1 MNFNEPQQG
10 AHVAYQANQGA
21 PHQEPPRAASGAATS
36 AASGAAIG
44 VPGAGALI
52 VDDPDHGTNAGG
64 GHADNVR
71 ELRAFKTG
79 RGGAYVCDID
89 DHRHIKLA
97 QLEPYGI
104 TLHPRA
110 ILTRSELARIIELYT
125 RTFPYYCVPPTS
137 CDVAHFEGVR
147 AANRLRKEGW
157 TISPTTAAAVKRQ
170 FGIAGA

>member
-1 MNFNEPQQG
+1 MNYNEPNQG
-10 AHVAYQANQGA
+10 APVANQGA
-21 PHQEPPRAASGAATS
+21 PHQEPPRATSGAT
-36 AASGAAIG
+36 IG

-52 VDDPDHGTNAGG
+52 VDDHGGR
-64 GHADNVR
+64 ADNVR
-71 ELRAFKTG
+71 DMRAFKTG

-89 DHRHIKLA
+89 DRRHIKLA
-97 QLEPYGI
+97 QLYPYGI

-125 RTFPYYCVPPTS
+125 RTYPYYCVPPTS
-137 CDVAHFEGVR
+137 CDVARFEGVR

-157 TISPTTAAAVKRQ
+157 TISPTTTADVMRQ